1 MIIEV
6 LGIESIEHQLCTSI
20 SIYLC
25 MPTNVDVLGY
35 SWTNSQKN
43 RKSHYQQQK
52 QKKKKQKNK
61 KKLLSAFKVQS
72 YDQIRP
78 KEVQWK
84 KRLLSVKCKC
94 STLPILK
101 ETNKTALPYCINVLY
116 IYIYIYYM
124 HIYTQLQVKNWSN
137 NLPNQVLTSILP
149 FSG

>member
-6 LGIESIEHQLCTSI
+6 LGIESIEHQLCTSVR
-20 SIYLC
+20 IYLC

-35 SWTNSQKN
+35 SWINSQKN

-52 QKKKKQKNK
+52 QKKKQKNK
-61 KKLLSAFKVQS
+61 KTKKQKKNFSQLSRFSYMTKL
-72 YDQIRP
+72 DQ
-78 KEVQWK
+78 KKSSGK

-116 IYIYIYYM
+116 IYIYILYAY
-124 HIYTQLQVKNWSN
+124 IYST
-137 NLPNQVLTSILP
+137 T
-149 FSG
+149 G